1 MDEVKTI
8 KFIGGPLHGKRLQV
22 ADGTRYVVVPVD
34 ATKGL
39 PRQCDRRLWHECV
52 YERIKFSSAK
62 QYMRLKSGYFVPI
75 PIPDIGADVV

>member
-1 MDEVKTI
+1 MEELNAI
-8 KFIGGPLHGKRLQV
+8 KFIGGPLHGKMLNVNRAAQ
-22 ADGTRYVVVPVD
+22 YYVVPVA

-39 PRQCDRRLWHECV
+39 PRQFDRRLWSECT
-52 YERIKFSSAK
+52 YERIKFSSGK